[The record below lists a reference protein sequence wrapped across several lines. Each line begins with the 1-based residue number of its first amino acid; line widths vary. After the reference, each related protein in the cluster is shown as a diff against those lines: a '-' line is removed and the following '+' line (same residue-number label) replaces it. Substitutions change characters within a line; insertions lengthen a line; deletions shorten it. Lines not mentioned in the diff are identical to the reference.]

1 MASRVACAHRARNVI
16 TTTRRSTNKGVH
28 ADGGRGMQRC
38 SSELAKFK
46 MVKPRQHSATLPDK
60 FPERHVQ
67 KPRTVRTCL
76 RARRMMMAL
85 QGVTP
90 KENGDDGERC
100 KSPKLIS
107 STNEKLVQLNLNF
120 KPAYCGPTS
129 ISACARCCDTEDV
142 AKPFDG
148 DHALHTPRLRRWPR
162 TGA

>member
-1 MASRVACAHRARNVI
+1 
-16 TTTRRSTNKGVH
+16 
-28 ADGGRGMQRC
+28 MQRC

-107 STNEKLVQLNLNF
+107 STNEKLVQLI
-120 KPAYCGPTS
+120 TS
-129 ISACARCCDTEDV
+129 FIDSRHDLTQL
-142 AKPFDG
+142 KI
-148 DHALHTPRLRRWPR
+148 LLILWYQ
-162 TGA
+162 